1 MIREL
6 EENLIIK
13 DRAYFVDKHSEIY
26 NPYIDGGISGVIMLK
41 LLVYNFVR
49 DEDILNSVK
58 SYIDS
63 LLEDNIICK
72 AGLISGGLGMVAV
85 IYDFSILIGD
95 EKLLKESLKKLWSV
109 LLFSI
114 NVSEYSFVLNEEY
127 SSEDMSFSAGVDGYI
142 YVLEKIIKRELI
154 FNENILE

>member
-1 MIREL
+1 
-6 EENLIIK
+6 
-13 DRAYFVDKHSEIY
+13 
-26 NPYIDGGISGVIMLK
+26 MLK
-41 LLVYNFVR
+41 LLIYNLVH
-49 DEDILNSVK
+49 DEDILDSVK
-58 SYIDS
+58 PYIDS

-72 AGLISGGLGMVAV
+72 TGFISRGLGMVAV

-114 NVSEYSFVLNEEY
+114 NISDYSFVLNEEY

>member
-1 MIREL
+1 
-6 EENLIIK
+6 
-13 DRAYFVDKHSEIY
+13 
-26 NPYIDGGISGVIMLK
+26 
-41 LLVYNFVR
+41 
-49 DEDILNSVK
+49 
-58 SYIDS
+58 
-63 LLEDNIICK
+63 
-72 AGLISGGLGMVAV
+72 MVAV

-114 NVSEYSFVLNEEY
+114 NISDYSFVLNEEY

>member
-1 MIREL
+1 
-6 EENLIIK
+6 
-13 DRAYFVDKHSEIY
+13 
-26 NPYIDGGISGVIMLK
+26 MLK
-41 LLVYNFVR
+41 LLIYNLVH
-49 DEDILNSVK
+49 DEDILDSVK
-58 SYIDS
+58 PYIDS

-72 AGLISGGLGMVAV
+72 TGFISGGLGMVAV

-114 NVSEYSFVLNEEY
+114 NISDYSFVLNEEY

-154 FNENILE
+154 FNERSPILYHLF